1 MARLLA
7 PEPHKS
13 CYGRCPTRH
22 NTFPPAS
29 SPPAPA
35 MTSNLALKVG
45 RSLFE
50 KHLDNY
56 TPTDPLY
63 ETYVDKKGKE
73 RRRRVRALWFIW
85 GG

>member
-1 MARLLA
+1 
-7 PEPHKS
+7 
-13 CYGRCPTRH
+13 
-22 NTFPPAS
+22 
-29 SPPAPA
+29 

-73 RRRRVRALWFIW
+73 RRRRVRALCFIW
-85 GG
+85 GV

>member
-1 MARLLA
+1 
-7 PEPHKS
+7 
-13 CYGRCPTRH
+13 
-22 NTFPPAS
+22 
-29 SPPAPA
+29 

-73 RRRRVRALWFIW
+73 RRRRVRALCFIW
-85 GG
+85 GCYLSDEVSNRESSRLACRNAMRRF

>member
-1 MARLLA
+1 
-7 PEPHKS
+7 
-13 CYGRCPTRH
+13 
-22 NTFPPAS
+22 
-29 SPPAPA
+29 

-73 RRRRVRALWFIW
+73 SKEEGDDAAA
-85 GG
+85 GEKKEDKKDEKKE